1 MWKNK
6 KLKGIS
12 LKAISGKTARF
23 EVVNVDEGLFKKM
36 DNSVFELDK
45 IEISLNLV
53 NGKFDTQDS
62 RIHLKEGETK
72 LIKFQVTQNSKG
84 FNNLKV
90 EGTMEGAG
98 AARAGKVPLDMMKT
112 MMTKDYHN
120 EGISFSTGQFTNKWQ
135 DYPKTLE
142 EFNKDSEIYY
152 QMWNDIKEKVISG
165 ILTKQEFIA
174 SFQSAWNTQEDI
186 ASSKLMQLTF
196 IHAILKMKE
205 KPQKEF
211 LTNLTFLAQK
221 KGRKFGP
228 FGKLY

>member
-1 MWKNK
+1 M
-6 KLKGIS
+6 
-12 LKAISGKTARF
+12 
-23 EVVNVDEGLFKKM
+23 V
-36 DNSVFELDK
+36 
-45 IEISLNLV
+45 
-53 NGKFDTQDS
+53 
-62 RIHLKEGETK
+62 
-72 LIKFQVTQNSKG
+72 
-84 FNNLKV
+84 
-90 EGTMEGAG
+90 GAG

-120 EGISFSTGQFTNKWQ
+120 EGISFSAGQFTNKWQ

>member
-1 MWKNK
+1 MGKII
-6 KLKGIS
+6 GIDLGTTNS
-12 LKAISGKTARF
+12 CVSVMEAGSPTVIQSEEGGRTIPS
-23 EVVNVDEGLFKKM
+23 VV
-36 DNSVFELDK
+36 
-45 IEISLNLV
+45 
-53 NGKFDTQDS
+53 
-62 RIHLKEGETK
+62 
-72 LIKFQVTQNSKG
+72 
-84 FNNLKV
+84 
-90 EGTMEGAG
+90 A
-98 AARAGKVPLDMMKT
+98 
-112 MMTKDYHN
+112 
-120 EGISFSTGQFTNKWQ
+120 
-135 DYPKTLE
+135 
-142 EFNKDSEIYY
+142 FNKDSEIYY